1 MIGRLLYKRQAFF
14 CGEIDYNHSFCLC
27 GCFSF
32 STIISVIGME
42 GERQMKNIT
51 TRQFSVL
58 ADCGKIY
65 QFMLDIYKKDWSNGV
80 PAPFFEYAFSSFA
93 SWMDITYSYKNRI
106 WEDDGEIVGFCF
118 YENPRTDIYFS
129 LKPGY
134 EELAPEMIVYADEH
148 MPKKGEQIQLVLFG
162 GQDALMKAAE
172 QMGYHQVWEAMEMD
186 LDFEDVLDYPLPAG
200 FHFVKPE
207 EFVPTK
213 IGKCCWKGFDH
224 EENEG
229 LWDDRCEENE
239 QDQYLIQVAPHSTTE
254 LGVVIA
260 DKDDEYV
267 CYAGMWWTPEN
278 KLAYMEPLC
287 TIPEYRNR
295 GLASAA
301 LSEMYRKT
309 KKLGATHMTGG
320 SNEFYKKI
328 GFKPAVKWTFWKK

>member
-1 MIGRLLYKRQAFF
+1 
-14 CGEIDYNHSFCLC
+14 
-27 GCFSF
+27 
-32 STIISVIGME
+32 
-42 GERQMKNIT
+42 MKNIT

-65 QFMLDIYKKDWSNGV
+65 QFMLDIYEKDWSNGV

-93 SWMDITYSYKNRI
+93 YWMDITYSYKNRI
-106 WEDDGEIVGFCF
+106 WEDDGEIVAFCF

-134 EELAPEMIVYADEH
+134 EELASEMIAYADEH
-148 MPKKGEQIQLVLFG
+148 MPKKGEEIQLVLFE

-172 QMGYHQVWEAMEMD
+172 QMGYHQAWESVEMD
-186 LDFEDVLDYPLPAG
+186 FDFNDVLDYPLPEG

-207 EFVPTK
+207 EVVPTK

-224 EENEG
+224 EKSEG
-229 LWDDRCEENE
+229 VWDNQYE
-239 QDQYLIQVAPHSTTE
+239 QTNYQIQVAPHATSE
-254 LGVVIA
+254 LAVVVA
-260 DKDDEYV
+260 DEQEEYA

-278 KLAYMEPLC
+278 QLAYMEPLC

-320 SNEFYKKI
+320 FNEFYKKI
-328 GFKPAVKWTFWKK
+328 GFRPAVKWTFWKK

>member
-1 MIGRLLYKRQAFF
+1 
-14 CGEIDYNHSFCLC
+14 
-27 GCFSF
+27 
-32 STIISVIGME
+32 
-42 GERQMKNIT
+42 MKNIT

-65 QFMLDIYKKDWSNGV
+65 QFMLDIYERDWSNGV
-80 PAPFFEYAFSSFA
+80 PAPFFEYAFSSFS

-106 WEDDGEIVGFCF
+106 WEEDGEIVAFCF

-134 EELAPEMIVYADEH
+134 EELATEMITYADEH
-148 MPKKGEQIQLVLFG
+148 MPKKEEDIQLVLFA
-162 GQDALMKAAE
+162 GQDALMKATA
-172 QMGYHQVWEAMEMD
+172 QMGYHQVYEAVEMD
-186 LDFEDVLDYPLPAG
+186 FDFEDVLNYPLPEG
-200 FHFVKPE
+200 FHFVKPADYDAA
-207 EFVPTK
+207 K
-213 IGKCCWKGFDH
+213 ISKCCWKGFDH
-224 EENEG
+224 EESEG
-229 LWDDRCEENE
+229 AWENQYEEQNN
-239 QDQYLIQVAPHSTTE
+239 YLIQVAPHSTTE

-267 CYAGMWWTPEN
+267 CYAGMWWTSEN

-320 SNEFYKKI
+320 FNEFYKKI
-328 GFKPAVKWTFWKK
+328 GFQPAVKWTFWKK